1 MPLIDNTMW
10 RFALV
15 GVANTLFGTAV
26 MFLCYNLLGLSYW
39 WSSAMNYVLGSVL
52 SFLLNKHF
60 TFRSRRKSLREVILF
75 TINIIVCYHLA
86 YTIAKPLTISALS
99 SCSVA
104 TQENIAML
112 AGALLFIALNYL
124 GQRLV
129 VFRKTSN

>member
-15 GVANTLFGTAV
+15 GVVNTLFGTAV

-75 TINIIVCYHLA
+75 TINIIVCYLLA

-99 SCSVA
+99 SHSVA